1 LPHRTNQ
8 PRDFYFGRDSWSP
21 SLLPRA
27 KFFFTKQHKILGWF
41 MSRNALC
48 VITTWAACFS
58 SNRHELPRKAIFLN
72 KNYYYYSV
80 LWRTWLCK
88 RQFTWRRSMAT
99 KLEESR
105 TLLARIAFLWS
116 SFLLL
121 QLSLPNVARL
131 TLRSFSADES
141 ED

>member
-1 LPHRTNQ
+1 
-8 PRDFYFGRDSWSP
+8 
-21 SLLPRA
+21 
-27 KFFFTKQHKILGWF
+27 
-41 MSRNALC
+41 
-48 VITTWAACFS
+48 
-58 SNRHELPRKAIFLN
+58 
-72 KNYYYYSV
+72 
-80 LWRTWLCK
+80 
-88 RQFTWRRSMAT
+88 MAT